1 MLPFGRAGD
10 GDKSDIERALDR
22 FVDGGMETM
31 KTVLKNAAMGQ
42 QEQKSAVPVAKK
54 DVKPK
59 KTSYEGW
66 SVTPHRTK
74 RGKNGKIIR
83 IGPFS
88 MFLADGDE
96 AKKKAAFEAINT
108 IFRTDEIRKV
118 AAKI

>member
-1 MLPFGRAGD
+1 MFPFGSASD
-10 GDKSDIERALDR
+10 GDKSDIERELDR

-31 KTVLKNAAMGQ
+31 KAVLKNAAMGH
-42 QEQKSAVPVAKK
+42 QEQKSAVPAAKK
-54 DVKPK
+54 EAKPK

-74 RGKNGKIIR
+74 RGRNGKIVR

-96 AKKKAAFEAINT
+96 AKKKAAVEAINT